1 VNPRVV
7 SKRVRIR
14 WLKSRKSEGVW
25 IRWAGYSA
33 VDKDAVCAGCVDQRR
48 GAFDGWMD

>member
-1 VNPRVV
+1 MAKIPEIGESVD
-7 SKRVRIR
+7 
-14 WLKSRKSEGVW
+14 W
-25 IRWAGYSA
+25 WAGYSA